1 MLAICS
7 FEGIVAHPLKRT
19 PAINITDRNL
29 LFSGEAAEVGVLWGF
44 YDDSSHGGDKKS
56 EGQFAEVVLRLTFPQ
71 GRGEMLD
78 TLGEDRDDGENGTTL
93 DDNGEEIGLAMNPAE
108 ILRNE
113 EMACRRN
120 GEEFGDPLDKT
131 QNHDRNPN
139 W

>member
-1 MLAICS
+1 
-7 FEGIVAHPLKRT
+7 
-19 PAINITDRNL
+19 
-29 LFSGEAAEVGVLWGF
+29 
-44 YDDSSHGGDKKS
+44 
-56 EGQFAEVVLRLTFPQ
+56 
-71 GRGEMLD
+71 MLD

-113 EMACRRN
+113 EMARRLN
-120 GEEFGDPLDKT
+120 GEEFGDSLDKT